1 MAPLD
6 RDLRIV
12 DIKDKRAKEDILVH
26 IANLGFVKDALVRV
40 VHMHDGDLIVKIKD
54 SRVAI
59 GRDIAKKIMVEE
71 M

>member
-12 DIKDKRAKEDILVH
+12 GIKDKRTKEETLVH
-26 IANLGFVKDALVRV
+26 IANLGFVKDAHMRIVQ
-40 VHMHDGDLIVKIKD
+40 MHDGDLIVKIKD

-59 GRDIAKKIMVEE
+59 GKDIAKKIIVEV